1 MASKNMDFPV
11 SKKTNY
17 AAKVQESQSPIPEM
31 SNLVY
36 MPVPGPEGP
45 KGPKGEVGPAG
56 PQGPKGEKG
65 DPGKDG
71 KDGKHGKDGVSFIS
85 TSGQEVGWAEYKN
98 KSEDVVRL
106 GADKGEDGWVSLYI
120 DSESAKSNEKYLPKG
135 VNGLYN
141 PTSRRINLKPLQLG
155 TKVDIIY
162 SFEITTF
169 GNNTEIS
176 LRSYF
181 PNSKSEIISYI
192 GNLKYQ
198 YTYEMS
204 ISQTIFLSNEQDK
217 ISGFVP
223 QLRSDLDCIAKL
235 KSMQIYVS

>member
-1 MASKNMDFPV
+1 MDFPV

-17 AAKVQESQSPIPEM
+17 AAKVQESQSPIPEI

-45 KGPKGEVGPAG
+45 RGSKGDVGPAG
-56 PQGPKGEKG
+56 PAGPKGEKG
-65 DPGKDG
+65 EPGRDGKNGKDG
-71 KDGKHGKDGVSFIS
+71 ISFVS
-85 TSGQEVGWAEYKN
+85 TSGQEAGWAEYKN

-106 GADKGEDGWVSLYI
+106 GADKGEDGWVSVYI
-120 DSESAKSNEKYLPKG
+120 DSESVKSNEKYLPKG

-141 PTSRRINLKPLQLG
+141 AVSRRANLKPLKLG
-155 TKVDIIY
+155 SKIDVTY

-169 GNNTEIS
+169 GNNTEMS

-181 PNSKSEIISYI
+181 PNSKTEVISYI
-192 GNLKYQ
+192 GSLKYQ
-198 YTYEMS
+198 YTYDMS
-204 ISQTIFLSNEQDK
+204 ISQTIFLLNEQDK

-235 KSMQIYVS
+235 KSIQIYVS